1 MTRSVRVL
9 TVIFFGLTTI
19 VLLGCEGHQSAPCV
33 TQGQNPAGQLATLQR
48 EKNDTLYELQLRQ
61 NEVDKMM
68 ASADAPGVVGVSTQ
82 WQVRKREL
90 DEKITQLKI
99 KAHDIDL
106 QIAALTNSSQ

>member
-1 MTRSVRVL
+1 
-9 TVIFFGLTTI
+9 
-19 VLLGCEGHQSAPCV
+19 
-33 TQGQNPAGQLATLQR
+33 
-48 EKNDTLYELQLRQ
+48 
-61 NEVDKMM
+61 MM

-99 KAHDIDL
+99 KAHDLDL